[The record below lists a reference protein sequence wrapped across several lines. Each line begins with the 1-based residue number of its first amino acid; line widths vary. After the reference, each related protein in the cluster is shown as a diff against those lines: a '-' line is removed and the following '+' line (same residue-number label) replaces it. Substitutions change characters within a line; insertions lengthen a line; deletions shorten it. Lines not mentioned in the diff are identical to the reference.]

1 MTKVHEGAYHYAFPS
16 GWIVVRLQEDDFYR
30 RHFQGFNGGS
40 KEVDFAALDAKAAC
54 LWLMEAKDY
63 SLHPRSKPGDVIEEV
78 ASKVR
83 DSLAC
88 IEAMK
93 ISAGSNAYSRSVAEA
108 LSKAQSCRVA
118 FHLELPATENLALSR
133 IDVADMK
140 IKLRSLM
147 RAVDK
152 VALVGDFMQITKN
165 SPIAI
170 SRA

>member
-1 MTKVHEGAYHYAFPS
+1 MTKYREAAFRYAFPS
-16 GWIVVRLQEDDFYR
+16 GWKVVRLQEDEFYR
-30 RHFQGFNGGS
+30 RQFQGFNGGS
-40 KEVDFAALDAKAAC
+40 KEVDFAALDAEASC
-54 LWLMEAKDY
+54 LWLVEAKDY
-63 SLHPRSKPGDVIEEV
+63 GLHPRSKPGDVIEEV

-93 ISAGSNAYSRSVAEA
+93 ISAGSNSDSRSAAET

-118 FHLELPATENLALSR
+118 FHLELPATESLAFSR

-147 RAVDK
+147 RAIDK
-152 VALVGDFMQITKN
+152 AALVGDFIHITEN
-165 SPIAI
+165 TPITI
-170 SRA
+170 SRT